1 MGKAYLTID
10 DIPQGVTKDMVDY
23 LNLKE
28 IPAIMFVVGE
38 NAERDLGTVVYAIRH
53 GIIVGNHSY
62 THPSFE
68 DITFE
73 EAVDEIEKTDR
84 LIEQAYK
91 EAGVERPVR
100 LFRFPYLNK
109 GGRNKDILQKYLKE
123 KGYRAFDD
131 TGVLSKGYIEAGW
144 NNDLDVACSFDCQE
158 YLVPSGDK
166 SFEDIITRLE
176 TGDVGMGS
184 NVITD
189 ECDNIILLHSHDD
202 TEAVKNGY
210 YKDIL
215 EYMLAKG
222 TCFESPKF
230 K

>member
-1 MGKAYLTID
+1 MGKSYLTID

-23 LNLKE
+23 LNLKK

-38 NAERDLGTVVYAIRH
+38 NAERDLDTVVYAIRH

-109 GGRNKDILQKYLKE
+109 GGKNKDILQNYLKE
-123 KGYRAFDD
+123 NGYKAFDD

-144 NNDLDVACSFDCQE
+144 DKDLDVACSFDCQE

-166 SFEDIITRLE
+166 SFEDIIVRLE

-202 TEAVKNGY
+202 TEAVKKGY

-215 EYMLAKG
+215 EYMLTNG
-222 TCFESPKF
+222 TCFGKPKF